1 MAIFALKSDID
12 TESDPD
18 TDSDTGH
25 GETFTE
31 KQLGP
36 SLKDKFVLAAF
47 FLQRPGKVFLP
58 YRQIA
63 IRYLAAGK

>member
-12 TESDPD
+12 TESDP
-18 TDSDTGH
+18 DTGH